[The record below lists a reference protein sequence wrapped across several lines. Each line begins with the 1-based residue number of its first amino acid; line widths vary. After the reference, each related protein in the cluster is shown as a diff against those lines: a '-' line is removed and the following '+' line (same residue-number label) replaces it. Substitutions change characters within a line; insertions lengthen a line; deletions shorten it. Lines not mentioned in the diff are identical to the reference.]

1 MKKLK
6 KREEKGMKKKVLAV
20 LLAAVM
26 ALSLAACGNGNE
38 SSQVDGGESTTEAS
52 GEGEVQNSPDQ
63 AEGSGGSTV
72 NIGLYGT
79 VTDVSPYKAPDVVG
93 YPIQFTMY
101 ETLFVTSSVS
111 SQETIP
117 VVGKS
122 WEWVDDM
129 TASIEIYDNVHDV
142 DGNEITA
149 EDVVFCF
156 ETQKA
161 AATQT
166 DTAYI
171 DSIAATG
178 DYTLELKLTEAN
190 ESVLVKLLTHVN
202 IVNKGAY
209 ESNPE
214 TTPGTSAYKLTS
226 YTGGS
231 EYVFEKTN
239 NYWQSEDLTAYSSK
253 ANIDNIVFQCIPEKT
268 QMTIA
273 LETGE
278 IQMAIGVDGLEA
290 SRFEEGGENEE
301 GFTVD
306 TNSGSFSSTFIFNDT
321 EDSLCSD
328 ENLRKAILYA
338 IDRQGIIDIALS
350 GAGVV
355 AKDMASDQ
363 LGGYNEEWLSEDYY
377 SYNPEKAAE
386 YLAQSGYNGETLRI
400 ESDPTASSILE
411 LIQAQ
416 LGAAGITAE
425 IQTFENALWQEEKVA
440 GTGESNWDMCVDGVG
455 GSLVTNAWKVKFNPD
470 NFSTNLPQNGS
481 TDTQLVE
488 LLLKAADTQD
498 AGDIDAFH
506 DYVVEKAYAIGLYSP
521 ADKCVMVDTIS
532 DICYN
537 HMGYVVPGACN
548 YDRY

>member
-1 MKKLK
+1 
-6 KREEKGMKKKVLAV
+6 MKKKVLSM
-20 LLAAVM
+20 LLAAAM
-26 ALSLAACGNGNE
+26 TLSLTACGGND
-38 SSQVDGGESTTEAS
+38 SSSAGESTVSASNEEQSSSKEA
-52 GEGEVQNSPDQ
+52 
-63 AEGSGGSTV
+63 AESGGKTV
-72 NIGLYGT
+72 NVGLYGT

-101 ETLFVTSSVS
+101 ETLFVTPSVS
-111 SQETIP
+111 SQETVS

-122 WEWVDDM
+122 WEWIDDV
-129 TASIEIYDNVHDV
+129 TASVEIYDNVHDV
-142 DGNEITA
+142 DGNPITA
-149 EDVVFCF
+149 EDVVFDY

-171 DSIAATG
+171 DSITATG
-178 DYTLELKLTEAN
+178 DYTLEIKLTEAN
-190 ESVLVKLLTHVN
+190 ESVMVKLLTHVN

-209 ESNPE
+209 EADPE

-231 EYVFEKTN
+231 EYVYEKTG

-253 ANIDNIVFQCIPEKT
+253 ANVDKIVFQCIPEKT

-290 SRFEEGGENEE
+290 SRFEAGGENED
-301 GFTVD
+301 GFAVD
-306 TNSGSFSSTFIFNDT
+306 SNSGSFSNTFILNCTD
-321 EDSLCSD
+321 DSLCSD

-338 IDRQGIIDIALS
+338 IDRQAIVDIVLS

-355 AKDMASDQ
+355 AKDLASDQ
-363 LGGYNEEWLSEDYY
+363 LGGFNPEWLNEDYY
-377 SYNPEKAAE
+377 TYDVAKAAE
-386 YLAQSGYNGETLRI
+386 YLSKSNYNGETLRI
-400 ESDPTASSILE
+400 ESESGWSSILE

-416 LGAAGITAE
+416 LGAAGITVE

-470 NFSTNLPQNGS
+470 NFSTKLPQNGT
-481 TDTQLVE
+481 TDTELVD

-498 AGDIDAFH
+498 AADIDAFH
-506 DYVVEKAYAIGLYSP
+506 DYVVEKAYAIGLYAP
-521 ADKCVMVDTIS
+521 ADKCVTVDTIS

-537 HMGYVVPGACN
+537 HMGYVVPGASN
-548 YDRY
+548 FDQY